1 MSLSDTVPHSVQ
13 QHDPTTEPYYAN
25 IWEGKKAYNAMNE
38 NILIQEWL
46 EKRRP
51 KATKHSLTL
60 TNDGAKEW
68 RQKLKTK
75 DNSKPPDQ
83 HLKSLFKD

>member
-1 MSLSDTVPHSVQ
+1 MSLSDTVPHYVQ
-13 QHDPTTEPYYAN
+13 QHDPTTEPYHDN
-25 IWEGKKAYNAMNE
+25 IWQGKKAYSAMNK

-51 KATKHSLTL
+51 KATRHSLTL

-75 DNSKPPDQ
+75 DNSKPPDE
-83 HLKSLFKD
+83 HLKLLFED